1 MTGTDFTGEHLIGES
16 HMGDCHM
23 EEGRT
28 GESHMGENHM
38 GEGRTGESHMGES
51 HVGESRTGEC
61 HVGESRTGECHTD
74 ESHTGENHTGESRTR
89 KFHTG
94 KRCRIKH
101 HTVKYDSKKYHG
113 LERHGLERHGSE
125 HHGSEHHPAEYH
137 TEERHPANNHPAD
150 SRTAGHK
157 DTAMHVSKVSIAVN
171 VVLTCGKLAA
181 GILGRSHAMIS
192 DAVHSASDVF
202 STLIVMAGVS
212 MSAKQSDKEH
222 PYGHE
227 RLECVAALFL
237 AFILCATGLG
247 IGFGAVREVVSG
259 EVKDAAIPGLM
270 ALAAAIV
277 SIVVKEWM
285 YRYTIKAADSIHSSA
300 LKADAWHHRSD
311 ALSSVGAFVGICG
324 ARMGFAFMDPAASIV
339 ICIFICKAS
348 LDVLRDALDK
358 MVDKACDEET
368 AQAIRRTALTPP
380 GVVRID
386 GLKTRLFG
394 PRMYVDIEIAVD
406 GRLNLQ
412 QAHTISREVH
422 DMVEEQFPQVKHC
435 AVQINP
441 LNREG

>member
-16 HMGDCHM
+16 
-23 EEGRT
+23 RT
-28 GESHMGENHM
+28 GESHMGES
-38 GEGRTGESHMGES
+38 RTGESHMGES
-51 HVGESRTGEC
+51 HM
-61 HVGESRTGECHTD
+61 
-74 ESHTGENHTGESRTR
+74 GESRTR

-94 KRCRIKH
+94 KRRRIKH
-101 HTVKYDSKKYHG
+101 HTVKYDSKKYH
-113 LERHGLERHGSE
+113 ES
-125 HHGSEHHPAEYH
+125 
-137 TEERHPANNHPAD
+137 ERHPANNHPAD

-237 AFILCATGLG
+237 AVILCATGLG

>member
-16 HMGDCHM
+16 HMGECHM

-28 GESHMGENHM
+28 GESHMGE
-38 GEGRTGESHMGES
+38 SHMGES
-51 HVGESRTGEC
+51 HVGES

-94 KRCRIKH
+94 KRRRIKH

-113 LERHGLERHGSE
+113 SERHGL
-125 HHGSEHHPAEYH
+125 
-137 TEERHPANNHPAD
+137 ERHPANNHPAD

>member
-16 HMGDCHM
+16 
-23 EEGRT
+23 RT
-28 GESHMGENHM
+28 GESHMGES
-38 GEGRTGESHMGES
+38 RTGESHMGES
-51 HVGESRTGEC
+51 HM
-61 HVGESRTGECHTD
+61 
-74 ESHTGENHTGESRTR
+74 GESRTR

-94 KRCRIKH
+94 KRRRIKH
-101 HTVKYDSKKYHG
+101 HTVKYDSKKYH
-113 LERHGLERHGSE
+113 ES
-125 HHGSEHHPAEYH
+125 
-137 TEERHPANNHPAD
+137 ERHPANNHPAD

-157 DTAMHVSKVSIAVN
+157 DTAMHVSKVSITVN

-237 AFILCATGLG
+237 AVILCATGLG

-368 AQAIRRTALTPP
+368 AQAIRRTALAPP

>member
-16 HMGDCHM
+16 
-23 EEGRT
+23 RT
-28 GESHMGENHM
+28 GESHMGES
-38 GEGRTGESHMGES
+38 RTGESHMGES
-51 HVGESRTGEC
+51 HMGESRTGE
-61 HVGESRTGECHTD
+61 
-74 ESHTGENHTGESRTR
+74 SHMGESRTR

-94 KRCRIKH
+94 KRRRIKH
-101 HTVKYDSKKYHG
+101 HTVKYDSKKYH
-113 LERHGLERHGSE
+113 ES
-125 HHGSEHHPAEYH
+125 
-137 TEERHPANNHPAD
+137 ERHPANNHPAD

-237 AFILCATGLG
+237 AVILCATGLG

-368 AQAIRRTALTPP
+368 AQAIRRTALAPP

>member
-16 HMGDCHM
+16 
-23 EEGRT
+23 RT
-28 GESHMGENHM
+28 GESHMGES
-38 GEGRTGESHMGES
+38 RTGESHMGES
-51 HVGESRTGEC
+51 HM
-61 HVGESRTGECHTD
+61 
-74 ESHTGENHTGESRTR
+74 GESRTR

-94 KRCRIKH
+94 KRRRIKH
-101 HTVKYDSKKYHG
+101 HTVKYDSKKYH
-113 LERHGLERHGSE
+113 ES
-125 HHGSEHHPAEYH
+125 
-137 TEERHPANNHPAD
+137 ERHPANNHPAD
-150 SRTAGHK
+150 SRTAGHN
-157 DTAMHVSKVSIAVN
+157 DTAMHVSKVSITVN

-237 AFILCATGLG
+237 AVILCATGLG

-368 AQAIRRTALTPP
+368 AQAIRRTALAPP

>member
-1 MTGTDFTGEHLIGES
+1 MGGKDMTGTDFTGEHLIGES
-16 HMGDCHM
+16 
-23 EEGRT
+23 RT
-28 GESHMGENHM
+28 GESHMGES
-38 GEGRTGESHMGES
+38 RTGESHMGES
-51 HVGESRTGEC
+51 HM
-61 HVGESRTGECHTD
+61 
-74 ESHTGENHTGESRTR
+74 GESRTR

-94 KRCRIKH
+94 KRRRIKH
-101 HTVKYDSKKYHG
+101 HTVKYDSKKYH
-113 LERHGLERHGSE
+113 ES
-125 HHGSEHHPAEYH
+125 
-137 TEERHPANNHPAD
+137 ERHPANNHPAD

-212 MSAKQSDKEH
+212 MSARQSDKEH

-237 AFILCATGLG
+237 AVILCATGLG

-368 AQAIRRTALTPP
+368 AQAIRRTALAPP

>member
-16 HMGDCHM
+16 
-23 EEGRT
+23 RT
-28 GESHMGENHM
+28 GESHMGES
-38 GEGRTGESHMGES
+38 RTGESHMGES
-51 HVGESRTGEC
+51 HM
-61 HVGESRTGECHTD
+61 
-74 ESHTGENHTGESRTR
+74 GESRTR

-94 KRCRIKH
+94 KRRRIKH
-101 HTVKYDSKKYHG
+101 HTVKYDSKKYH
-113 LERHGLERHGSE
+113 ES
-125 HHGSEHHPAEYH
+125 
-137 TEERHPANNHPAD
+137 ERHPANNHPAD

>member
-16 HMGDCHM
+16 
-23 EEGRT
+23 
-28 GESHMGENHM
+28 
-38 GEGRTGESHMGES
+38 RTGESHMGES
-51 HVGESRTGEC
+51 HM
-61 HVGESRTGECHTD
+61 
-74 ESHTGENHTGESRTR
+74 GESRTR

-94 KRCRIKH
+94 KRRRIKH
-101 HTVKYDSKKYHG
+101 HTVKYDSKKYHES
-113 LERHGLERHGSE
+113 ERP
-125 HHGSEHHPAEYH
+125 PAH
-137 TEERHPANNHPAD
+137 NHPAD

-237 AFILCATGLG
+237 AVILCATGLG

-368 AQAIRRTALTPP
+368 AQAIRRTALAPP

>member
-1 MTGTDFTGEHLIGES
+1 MTGTDFTGEHLMGES
-16 HMGDCHM
+16 
-23 EEGRT
+23 RT
-28 GESHMGENHM
+28 GESHMGES
-38 GEGRTGESHMGES
+38 RTGESHMGES
-51 HVGESRTGEC
+51 HM
-61 HVGESRTGECHTD
+61 
-74 ESHTGENHTGESRTR
+74 GESRTR

-94 KRCRIKH
+94 KRRRIKH
-101 HTVKYDSKKYHG
+101 HTVKYDSKKYH
-113 LERHGLERHGSE
+113 ES
-125 HHGSEHHPAEYH
+125 
-137 TEERHPANNHPAD
+137 ERHPANNHPAD

-237 AFILCATGLG
+237 AVILCATGLG

-368 AQAIRRTALTPP
+368 AQAIRRTALAPP

>member
-16 HMGDCHM
+16 
-23 EEGRT
+23 RT
-28 GESHMGENHM
+28 GESHMGES
-38 GEGRTGESHMGES
+38 RTGESHMGES
-51 HVGESRTGEC
+51 HM
-61 HVGESRTGECHTD
+61 
-74 ESHTGENHTGESRTR
+74 GESRTR

-94 KRCRIKH
+94 KRRRIKH
-101 HTVKYDSKKYHG
+101 HTVKYDSKKYHES
-113 LERHGLERHGSE
+113 ERH
-125 HHGSEHHPAEYH
+125 
-137 TEERHPANNHPAD
+137 TANNHPAD

-237 AFILCATGLG
+237 AFILCATGLE

-422 DMVEEQFPQVKHC
+422 DMVEEEFPQVKHC

>member
-16 HMGDCHM
+16 
-23 EEGRT
+23 
-28 GESHMGENHM
+28 
-38 GEGRTGESHMGES
+38 RTGESHMGES
-51 HVGESRTGEC
+51 RTGE
-61 HVGESRTGECHTD
+61 
-74 ESHTGENHTGESRTR
+74 SHMGESRTR

-94 KRCRIKH
+94 KRRRIKH
-101 HTVKYDSKKYHG
+101 HTVKYDSKKYH
-113 LERHGLERHGSE
+113 ES
-125 HHGSEHHPAEYH
+125 
-137 TEERHPANNHPAD
+137 ERHPANNHPAD

-237 AFILCATGLG
+237 AVILCATGLG

-368 AQAIRRTALTPP
+368 AQAIRRTALAPP

-441 LNREG
+441 LNREGSGYLGKRDGLCLTNRLGLSILKACPKDAING

>member
-16 HMGDCHM
+16 
-23 EEGRT
+23 
-28 GESHMGENHM
+28 
-38 GEGRTGESHMGES
+38 RTGESHMGES
-51 HVGESRTGEC
+51 HMGESRTGES
-61 HVGESRTGECHTD
+61 HMGESHM
-74 ESHTGENHTGESRTR
+74 GESRTR

-94 KRCRIKH
+94 KRRRIKH
-101 HTVKYDSKKYHG
+101 HTVKYDSKKYH
-113 LERHGLERHGSE
+113 ES
-125 HHGSEHHPAEYH
+125 
-137 TEERHPANNHPAD
+137 ERHPANNHPAD

-157 DTAMHVSKVSIAVN
+157 DTAMHVSKVSITVN

-237 AFILCATGLG
+237 AVILCATGLG

-368 AQAIRRTALTPP
+368 AQAIRRTALAPP

>member
-16 HMGDCHM
+16 
-23 EEGRT
+23 RT
-28 GESHMGENHM
+28 GESHMGES
-38 GEGRTGESHMGES
+38 RTGESHMGES
-51 HVGESRTGEC
+51 HM
-61 HVGESRTGECHTD
+61 
-74 ESHTGENHTGESRTR
+74 GESRTR

-94 KRCRIKH
+94 KRRRIKH
-101 HTVKYDSKKYHG
+101 HTVKYDSKKYH
-113 LERHGLERHGSE
+113 ES
-125 HHGSEHHPAEYH
+125 
-137 TEERHPANNHPAD
+137 ERHPANNHPAD

-227 RLECVAALFL
+227 RLEGVAALFL
-237 AFILCATGLG
+237 AVILCATGLG

-368 AQAIRRTALTPP
+368 AQAIRRTALAPP

-422 DMVEEQFPQVKHC
+422 DMVEEQFPQVKQC
-435 AVQINP
+435 AVQINH

>member
-1 MTGTDFTGEHLIGES
+1 
-16 HMGDCHM
+16 M
-23 EEGRT
+23 EQT
-28 GESHMGENHM
+28 
-38 GEGRTGESHMGES
+38 
-51 HVGESRTGEC
+51 
-61 HVGESRTGECHTD
+61 
-74 ESHTGENHTGESRTR
+74 
-89 KFHTG
+89 
-94 KRCRIKH
+94 
-101 HTVKYDSKKYHG
+101 KK
-113 LERHGLERHGSE
+113 L
-125 HHGSEHHPAEYH
+125 
-137 TEERHPANNHPAD
+137 NM
-150 SRTAGHK
+150 
-157 DTAMHVSKVSIAVN
+157 TAMSEKTNSNTTAKKEEPAWEHKVAMKVSGVSIAVN
-171 VVLTCGKLAA
+171 LLLSLFKLLA
-181 GILGRSHAMIS
+181 GILAHSGAMIS
-192 DAVHSASDVF
+192 DAIHSASDVG
-202 STLIVMAGVS
+202 STFVVIVGVNLS
-212 MSAKQSDKEH
+212 SKKSDKEH
-222 PYGHE
+222 QYGHE
-227 RLECVAALFL
+227 RMECVSSI
-237 AFILCATGLG
+237 ILSGLLLATGIG
-247 IGFGAVREVVSG
+247 IGMNGIENIIKSTSGANI
-259 EVKDAAIPGLM
+259 AIPGTL
-270 ALAAAIV
+270 ALIAAVV

-368 AQAIRRTALTPP
+368 AQAIRRTALAPP

>member
-16 HMGDCHM
+16 
-23 EEGRT
+23 RT
-28 GESHMGENHM
+28 GESHMGES
-38 GEGRTGESHMGES
+38 RTGESHMGES
-51 HVGESRTGEC
+51 HM
-61 HVGESRTGECHTD
+61 
-74 ESHTGENHTGESRTR
+74 GESRTR

-94 KRCRIKH
+94 KRRRIKH
-101 HTVKYDSKKYHG
+101 HTVKYDSKKYH
-113 LERHGLERHGSE
+113 ES
-125 HHGSEHHPAEYH
+125 
-137 TEERHPANNHPAD
+137 ERHPANNHPAD

-212 MSAKQSDKEH
+212 MSARQSDKEH

-237 AFILCATGLG
+237 AVILCATGLG

-277 SIVVKEWM
+277 SMVVKEWM

-368 AQAIRRTALTPP
+368 AQAIRRTALAPP

>member
-16 HMGDCHM
+16 
-23 EEGRT
+23 RT
-28 GESHMGENHM
+28 GESHMGES
-38 GEGRTGESHMGES
+38 RTGESHMGES
-51 HVGESRTGEC
+51 HM
-61 HVGESRTGECHTD
+61 
-74 ESHTGENHTGESRTR
+74 GESRTR

-94 KRCRIKH
+94 KRRRIKH

-113 LERHGLERHGSE
+113 SERHGL
-125 HHGSEHHPAEYH
+125 
-137 TEERHPANNHPAD
+137 ERHPANNHPAD

-237 AFILCATGLG
+237 AVILCATGLG

-348 LDVLRDALDK
+348 LNVLRDALDK

-368 AQAIRRTALTPP
+368 AQAIRRTALAPP

>member
-1 MTGTDFTGEHLIGES
+1 VYWFMGGKDMTGTDFTGEHLIGES
-16 HMGDCHM
+16 
-23 EEGRT
+23 RT
-28 GESHMGENHM
+28 GESHMGES
-38 GEGRTGESHMGES
+38 RTGESHMGES
-51 HVGESRTGEC
+51 HM
-61 HVGESRTGECHTD
+61 
-74 ESHTGENHTGESRTR
+74 GESRTR

-94 KRCRIKH
+94 KRRRIKH
-101 HTVKYDSKKYHG
+101 HTVKYDSKKYH
-113 LERHGLERHGSE
+113 ES
-125 HHGSEHHPAEYH
+125 
-137 TEERHPANNHPAD
+137 ERHPANNHPAD

-157 DTAMHVSKVSIAVN
+157 DTAMHVSKVSITVN

-237 AFILCATGLG
+237 AVILCATGLG

-368 AQAIRRTALTPP
+368 AQAIRRTALAPP

>member
-1 MTGTDFTGEHLIGES
+1 MTGTDFTGE
-16 HMGDCHM
+16 
-23 EEGRT
+23 R
-28 GESHMGENHM
+28 
-38 GEGRTGESHMGES
+38 HMGES
-51 HVGESRTGEC
+51 RTEECRTGELPVEEC
-61 HVGESRTGECHTD
+61 HTGECHT
-74 ESHTGENHTGESRTR
+74 EVCHKR
-89 KFHTG
+89 KYHTG
-94 KRCRIKH
+94 KRRTIKH
-101 HTVKYDSKKYHG
+101 HTVKYNTVKYNT
-113 LERHGLERHGSE
+113 
-125 HHGSEHHPAEYH
+125 ADYH
-137 TEERHPANNHPAD
+137 TADYHTVEHYTSNNHPAD
-150 SRTAGHK
+150 CRTAGHK
-157 DTAMHVSKVSIAVN
+157 DTAMRVSRVSIAVN

-237 AFILCATGLG
+237 AVILCATGLG

-368 AQAIRRTALTPP
+368 AQAIRRTALTSS

-406 GRLNLQ
+406 GDLNLQ

-422 DMVEEQFPQVKHC
+422 DTVEEQFPQVKHC

>member
-16 HMGDCHM
+16 
-23 EEGRT
+23 
-28 GESHMGENHM
+28 
-38 GEGRTGESHMGES
+38 RTGESHMGES
-51 HVGESRTGEC
+51 HM
-61 HVGESRTGECHTD
+61 
-74 ESHTGENHTGESRTR
+74 GESRTR

-94 KRCRIKH
+94 KRRRIKH
-101 HTVKYDSKKYHG
+101 HTVKYDSKKYH
-113 LERHGLERHGSE
+113 ES
-125 HHGSEHHPAEYH
+125 
-137 TEERHPANNHPAD
+137 ERHPANNHPAD

-157 DTAMHVSKVSIAVN
+157 DTAMHVSKVSITVN

-237 AFILCATGLG
+237 AVILCATGLG

-368 AQAIRRTALTPP
+368 AQAIRRTALAPP

>member
-16 HMGDCHM
+16 
-23 EEGRT
+23 RT
-28 GESHMGENHM
+28 GESHMGES
-38 GEGRTGESHMGES
+38 RTGESHMGES
-51 HVGESRTGEC
+51 HM
-61 HVGESRTGECHTD
+61 
-74 ESHTGENHTGESRTR
+74 GESRTR

-94 KRCRIKH
+94 KRRRIKH
-101 HTVKYDSKKYHG
+101 HTVKYDSKKYH
-113 LERHGLERHGSE
+113 ES
-125 HHGSEHHPAEYH
+125 
-137 TEERHPANNHPAD
+137 ERHPANNHPAD

-237 AFILCATGLG
+237 GVILCATGLG

>member
-16 HMGDCHM
+16 
-23 EEGRT
+23 RT
-28 GESHMGENHM
+28 GESHMGES
-38 GEGRTGESHMGES
+38 RTGESHMGES
-51 HVGESRTGEC
+51 HM
-61 HVGESRTGECHTD
+61 
-74 ESHTGENHTGESRTR
+74 GESRTR

-94 KRCRIKH
+94 KRRRIKH
-101 HTVKYDSKKYHG
+101 HTVKYDSKKYH
-113 LERHGLERHGSE
+113 ES
-125 HHGSEHHPAEYH
+125 
-137 TEERHPANNHPAD
+137 ERHPANNHPAD

-157 DTAMHVSKVSIAVN
+157 DTAMHVSKVSITVN

-237 AFILCATGLG
+237 AVILCATGLG

-368 AQAIRRTALTPP
+368 AQAIRRTALAPP

-422 DMVEEQFPQVKHC
+422 DMVEEQVPQVKHC

>member
-16 HMGDCHM
+16 
-23 EEGRT
+23 RT
-28 GESHMGENHM
+28 GESHMGES
-38 GEGRTGESHMGES
+38 RTGESHMGES
-51 HVGESRTGEC
+51 HM
-61 HVGESRTGECHTD
+61 
-74 ESHTGENHTGESRTR
+74 GESRTR

-94 KRCRIKH
+94 KRRRIKH
-101 HTVKYDSKKYHG
+101 HTVKYDSKNYH
-113 LERHGLERHGSE
+113 ES
-125 HHGSEHHPAEYH
+125 
-137 TEERHPANNHPAD
+137 ERHPANNHPAD

-157 DTAMHVSKVSIAVN
+157 DTAMHVSKVSITVN

-237 AFILCATGLG
+237 AVILCATGLG

-368 AQAIRRTALTPP
+368 AQAIRRTALAPP

>member
-16 HMGDCHM
+16 
-23 EEGRT
+23 RT
-28 GESHMGENHM
+28 GESHMGEI
-38 GEGRTGESHMGES
+38 RTGESHMGES
-51 HVGESRTGEC
+51 HM
-61 HVGESRTGECHTD
+61 
-74 ESHTGENHTGESRTR
+74 GESRTR

-94 KRCRIKH
+94 KRRRIKH
-101 HTVKYDSKKYHG
+101 HTVKYDSKKYH
-113 LERHGLERHGSE
+113 ES
-125 HHGSEHHPAEYH
+125 
-137 TEERHPANNHPAD
+137 ERHPANNHPAD

-237 AFILCATGLG
+237 AVILCATGLG

-368 AQAIRRTALTPP
+368 AQAIRRTALAPP

>member
-16 HMGDCHM
+16 
-23 EEGRT
+23 RT
-28 GESHMGENHM
+28 GESHMGES
-38 GEGRTGESHMGES
+38 RTGESHMGES
-51 HVGESRTGEC
+51 HM
-61 HVGESRTGECHTD
+61 
-74 ESHTGENHTGESRTR
+74 GESRTR

-94 KRCRIKH
+94 KRRRIKH
-101 HTVKYDSKKYHG
+101 HTVKYDSKKYH
-113 LERHGLERHGSE
+113 ES
-125 HHGSEHHPAEYH
+125 
-137 TEERHPANNHPAD
+137 ERHPANNHPAD

-237 AFILCATGLG
+237 AVILCATGLG

-368 AQAIRRTALTPP
+368 AQAIRRTALAPP

>member
-1 MTGTDFTGEHLIGES
+1 MTGTDFTGE
-16 HMGDCHM
+16 
-23 EEGRT
+23 R
-28 GESHMGENHM
+28 
-38 GEGRTGESHMGES
+38 HMGES
-51 HVGESRTGEC
+51 RTEECRTGELPVEEC
-61 HVGESRTGECHTD
+61 HTGECHT
-74 ESHTGENHTGESRTR
+74 EVCHKR
-89 KFHTG
+89 KYHTG
-94 KRCRIKH
+94 KRRTIKH
-101 HTVKYDSKKYHG
+101 HTVKYNTVKYNT
-113 LERHGLERHGSE
+113 
-125 HHGSEHHPAEYH
+125 ADYH
-137 TEERHPANNHPAD
+137 TADYHTVEHYTSNNHPAD
-150 SRTAGHK
+150 CRTAGHK
-157 DTAMHVSKVSIAVN
+157 DTAMRVSRVSIAVN

-202 STLIVMAGVS
+202 STLIVMVGVS

-368 AQAIRRTALTPP
+368 AQAIRRTALTSS

-406 GRLNLQ
+406 GDLNLQ

-422 DMVEEQFPQVKHC
+422 DTVEEQFPQVKHC
-435 AVQINP
+435 AVQVNP

>member
-16 HMGDCHM
+16 
-23 EEGRT
+23 RT
-28 GESHMGENHM
+28 GESHMGES
-38 GEGRTGESHMGES
+38 RTGESHMGES
-51 HVGESRTGEC
+51 HM
-61 HVGESRTGECHTD
+61 
-74 ESHTGENHTGESRTR
+74 GESRTR

-94 KRCRIKH
+94 KRRRIKH
-101 HTVKYDSKKYHG
+101 HTVKYDSKKYH
-113 LERHGLERHGSE
+113 ES
-125 HHGSEHHPAEYH
+125 
-137 TEERHPANNHPAD
+137 ERHPANNHPAD

-212 MSAKQSDKEH
+212 MSARQSDKEH

-237 AFILCATGLG
+237 AVILCATGLG

-358 MVDKACDEET
+358 MVDKACDEKT
-368 AQAIRRTALTPP
+368 AQAIRRTALAPP

>member
-1 MTGTDFTGEHLIGES
+1 MTGTDFTGE
-16 HMGDCHM
+16 
-23 EEGRT
+23 R
-28 GESHMGENHM
+28 
-38 GEGRTGESHMGES
+38 HMGES
-51 HVGESRTGEC
+51 RTEECRTGELPVEEC
-61 HVGESRTGECHTD
+61 HTGECHT
-74 ESHTGENHTGESRTR
+74 EVCHKR
-89 KFHTG
+89 KYHTG
-94 KRCRIKH
+94 KRRTIKH
-101 HTVKYDSKKYHG
+101 HTVKYNTVKYNT
-113 LERHGLERHGSE
+113 
-125 HHGSEHHPAEYH
+125 ADYH
-137 TEERHPANNHPAD
+137 TADYHTVEHYTSNNHPAD
-150 SRTAGHK
+150 CRTAGHK
-157 DTAMHVSKVSIAVN
+157 DTAMRVSRVSIAVN

-406 GRLNLQ
+406 GDLNLQ

-422 DMVEEQFPQVKHC
+422 DTVEEQFPQVKHC
-435 AVQINP
+435 AVQVNP

>member
-16 HMGDCHM
+16 
-23 EEGRT
+23 RT
-28 GESHMGENHM
+28 GESHMGES
-38 GEGRTGESHMGES
+38 RTGESHMGES
-51 HVGESRTGEC
+51 HM
-61 HVGESRTGECHTD
+61 
-74 ESHTGENHTGESRTR
+74 GESRTR

-94 KRCRIKH
+94 KRRRIKH
-101 HTVKYDSKKYHG
+101 HTVKYDSKKYH
-113 LERHGLERHGSE
+113 ES
-125 HHGSEHHPAEYH
+125 
-137 TEERHPANNHPAD
+137 ERHPANNHPAD

-237 AFILCATGLG
+237 AVILCATGLG

-270 ALAAAIV
+270 VLAAAIV

-368 AQAIRRTALTPP
+368 AQAIRRTALAPP

>member
-16 HMGDCHM
+16 
-23 EEGRT
+23 RT
-28 GESHMGENHM
+28 GESHMGES
-38 GEGRTGESHMGES
+38 RTGESHMGES
-51 HVGESRTGEC
+51 HM
-61 HVGESRTGECHTD
+61 
-74 ESHTGENHTGESRTR
+74 GESRTR

-94 KRCRIKH
+94 KRRRIKH
-101 HTVKYDSKKYHG
+101 HTVKYDSKKYH
-113 LERHGLERHGSE
+113 ES
-125 HHGSEHHPAEYH
+125 
-137 TEERHPANNHPAD
+137 ERHPANNHPAD

-157 DTAMHVSKVSIAVN
+157 DTAMHVSKVSITVN

-368 AQAIRRTALTPP
+368 AQAIRRTALAPP

>member
-1 MTGTDFTGEHLIGES
+1 MTGTDFTGEHLI
-16 HMGDCHM
+16 
-23 EEGRT
+23 
-28 GESHMGENHM
+28 
-38 GEGRTGESHMGES
+38 GESHMGES

>member
-1 MTGTDFTGEHLIGES
+1 MEEPGRTQGVFENRFPSAGGNESSNRPWRQQVGNTCGTVVYSYCPAGVFFIIRAVYWFMGGKDMTGTDFTGEHLIGES
-16 HMGDCHM
+16 
-23 EEGRT
+23 
-28 GESHMGENHM
+28 
-38 GEGRTGESHMGES
+38 RTGESHMGES
-51 HVGESRTGEC
+51 HM
-61 HVGESRTGECHTD
+61 
-74 ESHTGENHTGESRTR
+74 GESRTR

-94 KRCRIKH
+94 KRRRIKH
-101 HTVKYDSKKYHG
+101 HTVKYDSKKYH
-113 LERHGLERHGSE
+113 ES
-125 HHGSEHHPAEYH
+125 
-137 TEERHPANNHPAD
+137 ERHPANNHPAD

-237 AFILCATGLG
+237 AVILCATGLG

-358 MVDKACDEET
+358 MVDKACDEKT
-368 AQAIRRTALTPP
+368 AQAIRRTALAPP

>member
-16 HMGDCHM
+16 
-23 EEGRT
+23 RT
-28 GESHMGENHM
+28 GESHMGES
-38 GEGRTGESHMGES
+38 RTGESHMGES
-51 HVGESRTGEC
+51 HM
-61 HVGESRTGECHTD
+61 
-74 ESHTGENHTGESRTR
+74 GESRTR

-94 KRCRIKH
+94 KRRRIKH
-101 HTVKYDSKKYHG
+101 HTVKYDSKKYH
-113 LERHGLERHGSE
+113 ES
-125 HHGSEHHPAEYH
+125 
-137 TEERHPANNHPAD
+137 ERHPANNHPAD

-237 AFILCATGLG
+237 AVILCATGLG

-324 ARMGFAFMDPAASIV
+324 ARVGFAFMDPAASIV

-358 MVDKACDEET
+358 MVDKACDEKT
-368 AQAIRRTALTPP
+368 AQAIRRTALAPP